1 MKKRNI
7 MILMILLVIGFA
19 AVSTTLVING
29 NLNIGYNEENFS
41 SSVVYTRAE
50 TEDGTAEIN
59 QDDKNITFET
69 NKLENVNE
77 TATLEFDVTNKSRNY
92 DAEVTIKCGLKEDFK
107 SFSEYLDITMSLES
121 PFELISS
128 ETKTGRLVVTLKKA
142 YDKDLETTAEIEC
155 ELVAEP
161 LERDTLGDEYVLV
174 YEDPILNGADPV
186 IKENLV
192 PVTIADNGEVTYANT
207 QKKWYSYENKEWAN
221 AVILVDSPSK
231 EYHEGNIILESD
243 IESYFVWIPRYRY
256 QIFDEGNYTTYIE
269 SKPSTSIA
277 KEIQIEFESNSIES
291 STGTSKGEWLTH
303 PAFTNFDVSG
313 FWVGKYETGYEGA
326 TTTEEAQVNEE
337 NLNKVIIKPN
347 TYSWRGLTVSNMF
360 KTAYN
365 YNRELDSHMMKNTEW
380 GAVAYL
386 SHSKYGINTEV
397 RINNNSN
404 YLTGYAAVD
413 GTDQSSYPGTSGTD
427 STKTLPYNTETGYKA
442 STTGNITGIYDM
454 SGGAW
459 EYVAGYMPSSSDA
472 SGFTSTEL
480 NTYSKYLDLY
490 QDNSTLTSYNNR
502 KLGDATGEL
511 GPFYFYTDKDNNKRH
526 RNNWYSD
533 SSVFVASFV
542 PWFLRGGN
550 HDASA
555 LAGQF
560 NFDRGT
566 GGVYT
571 SDGFRLVLTPQT
583 KN

>member
-7 MILMILLVIGFA
+7 MILVFMLVIGFA

-69 NKLENVNE
+69 NKLENVNQ

-92 DAEVTIKCGLKEDFK
+92 NAEVTIKCGLKENFE
-107 SFSEYLDITMSLES
+107 SFSEYLNIETDITS
-121 PFELISS
+121 PFKLESS

-142 YDKDLETTAEIEC
+142 YDKALETTAEIEC
-155 ELVAEP
+155 ELVATPE
-161 LERDTLGDEYVLV
+161 ERDSLGDEYVLV

-221 AVILVDSPSK
+221 AVILVENPSK
-231 EYHEGNIILESD
+231 EYVKGDVIQESD

-269 SKPSTSIA
+269 SKPTESIA
-277 KEIQIEFESNSIES
+277 KEIQIEFETNAVEA
-291 STGTSKGEWLTH
+291 STGSTKGEWLTH
-303 PAFTNFDVSG
+303 PAFTNFDVNG
-313 FWVGKYETGYEGA
+313 LWIGKYETGYKGA
-326 TTTEEAQVNEE
+326 TTKEAAQVNAIDSS
-337 NLNKVIIKPN
+337 KIIIKPN
-347 TYSWRGLTVSNMF
+347 VYSWRNSTVSNMF
-360 KTAYN
+360 KTSYN
-365 YNRELDSHMMKNTEW
+365 YERNLDSHMIKNTEW

-386 SHSKYGINTEV
+386 SHSKYGINTEI

-404 YLTGYAAVD
+404 YLTGYSAVD
-413 GTDQSSYPGTSGTD
+413 GTDQSSYPGTYGAD
-427 STKTLPYNTETGYKA
+427 SSKTLPYNTETGYKA
-442 STTGNITGIYDM
+442 STTGNITGVYDM

-472 SGFTSTEL
+472 SGFTSDEL
-480 NTYSKYLDLY
+480 ITYSKYLDLY
-490 QDNSTLTSYNNR
+490 PNNSTMISYNNR
-502 KLGDATGEL
+502 ILGDATGEM
-511 GPFYFYTDKDNNKRH
+511 GPFYFYADKDNNKRYH
-526 RNNWYSD
+526 NNWYGDYSYFVD
-533 SSVFVASFV
+533 STT
-542 PWFLRGGN
+542 PWFYRGGY
-550 HDASA
+550 DDGV

-560 NFDRGT
+560 SFSRYT
-566 GGVYT
+566 GGVFTY
-571 SDGFRLVLTPQT
+571 DGSRLVLAA
-583 KN
+583 KI

>member
-7 MILMILLVIGFA
+7 MIIVFMLIIGFA

-29 NLNIGYNEENFS
+29 TLNIGYNEDFS

-59 QDDKNITFET
+59 QNEKNITFET
-69 NKLENVNE
+69 KKLENVSE

-92 DAEVTIKCGLKEDFK
+92 NASVTINCGLKENFE
-107 SFSEYLDITMSLES
+107 SFSEYLNIETDITS
-121 PFELISS
+121 PFKLESS

-142 YDKDLETTAEIEC
+142 YDKALETTAEIEC
-155 ELVAEP
+155 ELVATPE
-161 LERDTLGDEYVLV
+161 ERESLGDEYVLV

-221 AVILVDSPSK
+221 AVILVDNPSK
-231 EYHEGNIILESD
+231 EYQEGNIISESD
-243 IESYFVWIPRYRY
+243 IESYFVWIPRYKY
-256 QIFDEGNYTTYIE
+256 QIFDEGNYTEAIQ

-277 KEIQIEFESNSIES
+277 REIQIEFESNSTNPS
-291 STGTSKGEWLTH
+291 AGSKQGEWLTH
-303 PAFTNFDVSG
+303 PAFTNFDVNG
-313 FWVGKYETGYEGA
+313 LWVGKYETGYKGA
-326 TTTEEAQVNEE
+326 TATEEAQVNAMDSS
-337 NLNKVIIKPN
+337 KVIVKPN
-347 TYSWRGLTVSNMF
+347 VYSWRNSTVSNMF

-365 YNRELDSHMMKNTEW
+365 YERNLDSHMMKNTEW

-404 YLTGYAAVD
+404 YLTGYSAVD
-413 GTDQSSYPGTSGTD
+413 GTDQSSYPGEVGAD

-459 EYVAGYMPSSSDA
+459 EYVAAYMPSSNDA
-472 SGFTSTEL
+472 SGFSASEL
-480 NTYSKYLDLY
+480 TTYSKYLDLY
-490 QDNSTLTSYNNR
+490 SANSTINSYNNR
-502 KLGDATGEL
+502 KLGDATGEM
-511 GPFYFYTDKDNNKRH
+511 GPFYFYADKDNNKRYH
-526 RNNWYSD
+526 NNWYED
-533 SSVFVASFV
+533 YSVFIGSTHV
-542 PWFLRGGN
+542 WFLRGG
-550 HDASA
+550 HYFSGS
-555 LAGQF
+555 LSGQF
-560 NFDRGT
+560 YFNRNT
-566 GGVYT
+566 GSFNIYG
-571 SDGFRLVLTPQT
+571 GFRLTLTI
-583 KN
+583 K

>member
-7 MILMILLVIGFA
+7 MILVFMLVIGFA

-92 DAEVTIKCGLKEDFK
+92 DASVTIKCGLKENFE
-107 SFSEYLDITMSLES
+107 SFSEYLNIETDITS
-121 PFELISS
+121 PFRLESS

-221 AVILVDSPSK
+221 AVILVENPSQ
-231 EYHEGNIILESD
+231 EYVKGDVIQESD
-243 IESYFVWIPRYRY
+243 IESYFVWIPRYKY

-277 KEIQIEFESNSIES
+277 KEIQIEFETNAVEA
-291 STGTSKGEWLTH
+291 STGSTKGEWLTH
-303 PAFTNFDVSG
+303 PAFTNFDVNG
-313 FWVGKYETGYEGA
+313 LWIGKYETGYKGA
-326 TTTEEAQVNEE
+326 TSKETAQVNAMDSS
-337 NLNKVIIKPN
+337 KVIVKPN
-347 TYSWRGLTVSNMF
+347 VYSWRNSTVSNMF

-365 YNRELDSHMMKNTEW
+365 YERNLDSHMMKNTEW

-404 YLTGYAAVD
+404 YLTGYSAVE
-413 GTDQSSYPGTSGTD
+413 GTDQSSYPGVSGTTSD
-427 STKTLPYNTETGYKA
+427 ITLPYNTETGYKA
-442 STTGNITGIYDM
+442 STTGNITGVYDM

-472 SGFTSTEL
+472 SGFTSDEL
-480 NTYSKYLDLY
+480 ITYSKYLDLY
-490 QDNSTLTSYNNR
+490 PNNSTMISYNNR
-502 KLGDATGEL
+502 ILGDATGEM
-511 GPFYFYTDKDNNKRH
+511 GPFYHYEDNEGVNRYY
-526 RNNWYSD
+526 NNWYKESPG
-533 SSVFVASFV
+533 FVEHTY
-542 PWFLRGGN
+542 PWFVRGGIYS
-550 HDASA
+550 HGF
-555 LAGQF
+555 LTGQF
-560 NFDRGT
+560 NFDGGT
-566 GGVYT
+566 GGIYSHVA
-571 SDGFRLVLTPQT
+571 SRIVLIPS
-583 KN
+583 KI

>member
-7 MILMILLVIGFA
+7 MILVFMLVIGFA

-69 NKLENVNE
+69 NKLENVNQ

-92 DAEVTIKCGLKEDFK
+92 DASVTIKCGLKENFE
-107 SFSEYLDITMSLES
+107 SFSEYLNIETDIVS
-121 PFELISS
+121 PFRLESS
-128 ETKTGRLVVTLKKA
+128 ETKTGKLVVTLKKA
-142 YDKDLETTAEIEC
+142 YDKALETTAEIEC
-155 ELVAEP
+155 KLVAEP

-221 AVILVDSPSK
+221 AVILVENPSQ
-231 EYHEGNIILESD
+231 EYVKGDVIQESD

-269 SKPSTSIA
+269 SKPTESIA
-277 KEIQIEFESNSIES
+277 KEIQIEFETNAVEA
-291 STGTSKGEWLTH
+291 STGSTKGEWLTH
-303 PAFTNFDVSG
+303 PAFTNFDVNG
-313 FWVGKYETGYEGA
+313 LWIGKYETGYKGA
-326 TTTEEAQVNEE
+326 TSKETAQVNAMDSS
-337 NLNKVIIKPN
+337 KVIVKPN
-347 TYSWRGLTVSNMF
+347 VYSWRNSTVSNMF

-365 YNRELDSHMMKNTEW
+365 YNRDLDSHMMKNTEW

-404 YLTGYAAVD
+404 YLTGYSAVE
-413 GTDQSSYPGTSGTD
+413 GTDQSSYPGVSGTTSD
-427 STKTLPYNTETGYKA
+427 ITLPYNTETGYKA
-442 STTGNITGIYDM
+442 STTGNITGVYDM

-472 SGFTSTEL
+472 SGFTSDEL
-480 NTYSKYLDLY
+480 ITYSKYLDLY
-490 QDNSTLTSYNNR
+490 PNNSTMISYNNR
-502 KLGDATGEL
+502 ILGDATGEM
-511 GPFYFYTDKDNNKRH
+511 GPFYHYEDNEGVNRYY
-526 RNNWYSD
+526 NNWYKESPG
-533 SSVFVASFV
+533 FVEHTY
-542 PWFLRGGN
+542 PWFVRGGIYS
-550 HDASA
+550 HGF
-555 LAGQF
+555 LTGQF
-560 NFDRGT
+560 NFDGGT
-566 GGVYT
+566 GGIYSHVA
-571 SDGFRLVLTPQT
+571 SRIVLIPS
-583 KN
+583 KI

>member
-29 NLNIGYNEENFS
+29 TLNIGYNEENFS

>member
-7 MILMILLVIGFA
+7 MILVFMLVIGFA

-29 NLNIGYNEENFS
+29 TLNIGYNEENFS

-221 AVILVDSPSK
+221 AVILVENPSQ
-231 EYHEGNIILESD
+231 EYVKGDVIQESD
-243 IESYFVWIPRYRY
+243 IESYFVWIPRYKY

-277 KEIQIEFESNSIES
+277 KEIQIEFETNAVEA
-291 STGTSKGEWLTH
+291 STGSTKGEWLTH
-303 PAFTNFDVSG
+303 PAFTNFDVNG
-313 FWVGKYETGYEGA
+313 LWIGKYETGYKGA
-326 TTTEEAQVNEE
+326 TSKETAQVNAMDSS
-337 NLNKVIIKPN
+337 KVIVKPN
-347 TYSWRGLTVSNMF
+347 VYSWRKSTVSNMF

-365 YNRELDSHMMKNTEW
+365 YNRDLDSHMMKNTEW

-397 RINNNSN
+397 RINNNSSF
-404 YLTGYAAVD
+404 LTGYAAVE
-413 GTDQSSYPGTSGTD
+413 GTDQSSYPGVSGTTSD
-427 STKTLPYNTETGYKA
+427 ITLPYNTETGYKA
-442 STTGNITGIYDM
+442 STTGNITGVYDM

-472 SGFTSTEL
+472 SGFSASEL
-480 NTYSKYLDLY
+480 TTYSKYLDLY
-490 QDNSTLTSYNNR
+490 SANSTINSYNNR
-502 KLGDATGEL
+502 KLGDATGEM
-511 GPFYFYTDKDNNKRH
+511 GPFYFYADKDNNKRYH
-526 RNNWYSD
+526 NNWYGDHSRFVD
-533 SSVFVASFV
+533 STY
-542 PWFLRGGN
+542 PWFDRGGFY
-550 HDASA
+550 DDGV

-560 NFDRGT
+560 DFTRYT

-571 SDGFRLVLTPQT
+571 DVGSRLVLAA
-583 KN
+583 KI